1 MPPPC
6 LRWTSCARRADL
18 AFLPKV
24 RLLWSVL
31 FSSEELKFSGRL
43 LRSLSVPFHLASAAE
58 ENGNGKVLKR
68 GFAAHPRIFV
78 TLGGRLKTSEYL
90 SARAPLRRIGKIKKA
105 LGFPKALPM
114 EQYSSA
120 RRRPHRPVVTTL
132 LPSRAPVSAG
142 RVSPKTGLRSRYP
155 FLVFSISPSF

>member
-1 MPPPC
+1 MV
-6 LRWTSCARRADL
+6 LRSA
-18 AFLPKV
+18 
-24 RLLWSVL
+24 L
-31 FSSEELKFSGRL
+31 FTSEEFKFSAGL
-43 LRSLSVPFHLASAAE
+43 LRSRSVPLHLASAAE
-58 ENGNGKVLKR
+58 GNGNGKILKR
-68 GFAAHPRIFV
+68 GFAPHPRIFV

-114 EQYSSA
+114 KQYSSA

-142 RVSPKTGLRSRYP
+142 RV
-155 FLVFSISPSF
+155 